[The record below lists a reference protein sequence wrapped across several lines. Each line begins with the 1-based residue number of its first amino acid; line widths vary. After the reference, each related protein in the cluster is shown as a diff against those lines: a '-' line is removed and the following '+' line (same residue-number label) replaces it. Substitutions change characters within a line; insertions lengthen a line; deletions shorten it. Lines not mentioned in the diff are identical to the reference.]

1 MRNQR
6 PLDLAKQ
13 ESAEDLHKELIRK
26 FEKRN
31 VL

>member
-1 MRNQR
+1 MRNQY

-13 ESAEDLHKELIRK
+13 ESAEDLHKQLIRK